1 MRSEH
6 VRYSWPTWGVV
17 EIQMETHRG
26 WYEDIDRIIW
36 HYFVFRQFA
45 NVNLWTENTWNIL
58 EWFANPAIADP
69 SHKRLPGSSLV
80 FKASKRHGMFGC
92 WIGVPIGVVQDFLQ
106 RGVMSMEEAKLCLLH
121 AFSPQPFLDRN
132 VPCSNLP
139 ELLWRSSLLTLT
151 TLTLKEES
159 WCRFLCDTHP
169 LHRLSLRIN
178 TMQERK

>member
-1 MRSEH
+1 MKTSIELFGTTLFSDNSRMWTFGPKILGISWNDLQIQPLLILATKDYQAALWYLKLRSDMGCLD
-6 VRYSWPTWGVV
+6 VGLVY
-17 EIQMETHRG
+17 Q
-26 WYEDIDRIIW
+26 
-36 HYFVFRQFA
+36 
-45 NVNLWTENTWNIL
+45 
-58 EWFANPAIADP
+58 
-69 SHKRLPGSSLV
+69 SS
-80 FKASKRHGMFGC
+80 
-92 WIGVPIGVVQDFLQ
+92 VVQDFLQ